1 MANKETKIDLMEPGA
16 TKDPKG
22 VPSAQKGEEPSPP
35 GAMERGAKKKS
46 KKFILI
52 IGLIGFVLLAGAIGT
67 AGYLGYIPIPGISA
81 ANQTKESQTNRA
93 EIGEILKFSPLIINL
108 NEENGRHYL
117 KTTIV
122 LELDE
127 KKWAEKIQSRM
138 SVFTD
143 TVIMIVSEKRLEDM
157 KANDFKE
164 RLKEEL
170 LKSFNGHL
178 GQKGIR
184 RIYFDE
190 FLFQ

>member
-1 MANKETKIDLMEPGA
+1 MAAKETKIDLINLNSE
-16 TKDPKG
+16 KDSKG
-22 VPSAQKGEEPSPP
+22 VGSSGKRDGAPPAKAMDKAGKG
-35 GAMERGAKKKS
+35 KS
-46 KKFILI
+46 KKFIFIAGIL
-52 IGLIGFVLLAGAIGT
+52 GFVILAGAIGA
-67 AGYLGYIPIPGISA
+67 AGYLGYLSIPGISA
-81 ANQTKESQTNRA
+81 AKPPEPALSKKSEMGGT
-93 EIGEILKFSPLIINL
+93 LKFSPLIINL
-108 NEENGRHYL
+108 NEENGKHYL

-138 SVFTD
+138 PVFTD
-143 TVIMIVSEKRLEDM
+143 AAILIISEKRLEDM

-170 LKSFNGHL
+170 LESFNGHL

-184 RIYFDE
+184 RIYLDE

>member
-1 MANKETKIDLMEPGA
+1 MAEKETKIDLISLNSGKEQTGA
-16 TKDPKG
+16 ASAGKG
-22 VPSAQKGEEPSPP
+22 DGAFSAEAADKAGKG
-35 GAMERGAKKKS
+35 KS
-46 KKFILI
+46 KKFIFIAVIL
-52 IGLIGFVLLAGAIGT
+52 GFVILAGAIGA
-67 AGYLGYIPIPGISA
+67 AGYLGYLSIPGISA
-81 ANQTKESQTNRA
+81 ANPPEPAPSQKM
-93 EIGEILKFSPLIINL
+93 EMGETLKFSPLIINL

-127 KKWAEKIQSRM
+127 KKWAEKIQPRM

-143 TVIMIVSEKRLEDM
+143 TAILIVSEKNLEDM
-157 KANDFKE
+157 RANDFKE

-170 LKSFNGHL
+170 LNSFNGHL

-184 RIYFDE
+184 QVYFDE

>member
-1 MANKETKIDLMEPGA
+1 MAEKETKIDLINLNSEKASRGVESSRKGDGA
-16 TKDPKG
+16 SPAEAVDKAGKG
-22 VPSAQKGEEPSPP
+22 
-35 GAMERGAKKKS
+35 KS
-46 KKFILI
+46 KKFIFIAGIL
-52 IGLIGFVLLAGAIGT
+52 GFVILTGAIGA
-67 AGYLGYIPIPGISA
+67 AGYLGYLSIPGISA
-81 ANQTKESQTNRA
+81 AKPPEPAPSQKP
-93 EIGEILKFSPLIINL
+93 EIGETLKFSPLVINL

-127 KKWAEKIQSRM
+127 KKWAEKIQPRM

-143 TVIMIVSEKRLEDM
+143 AVILIVSEKSLEDM

-170 LKSFNGHL
+170 LENFNRHL

>member
-1 MANKETKIDLMEPGA
+1 MAEKETKIDRIHFDSAKNPKDIA
-16 TKDPKG
+16 SNTKGD
-22 VPSAQKGEEPSPP
+22 VPSLSGV
-35 GAMERGAKKKS
+35 MEDAVGKKS
-46 KKFILI
+46 KKSLFIVGIL
-52 IGLIGFVLLAGAIGT
+52 GLVILSGAIGA
-67 AGYLGYIPIPGISA
+67 AGYLGYLSIPGLSSA
-81 ANQTKESQTNRA
+81 TPPESA
-93 EIGEILKFSPLIINL
+93 PSKKPEIGEILKLSPLIINL

-127 KKWAEKIQSRM
+127 KKWAEKIQTRM

-143 TVIMIVSEKRLEDM
+143 AVILIISEKKLEEI

-170 LKSFNGHL
+170 LKTFNGHL

-184 RIYFDE
+184 QIYFDE

>member
-1 MANKETKIDLMEPGA
+1 MAEKETKIDLINLNSG
-16 TKDPKG
+16 KDPKG
-22 VPSAQKGEEPSPP
+22 VASAGKGDAASPAEAIDKA
-35 GAMERGAKKKS
+35 GKGKS
-46 KKFILI
+46 KKFIFIAVIL
-52 IGLIGFVLLAGAIGT
+52 GFVILAGAIGA
-67 AGYLGYIPIPGISA
+67 AGYLGYLSIPGISG
-81 ANQTKESQTNRA
+81 ANPPEPTPSKKPEM
-93 EIGEILKFSPLIINL
+93 GETLKFSPLIINM

-143 TVIMIVSEKRLEDM
+143 AVILIVSEKRLEDM

-170 LKSFNGHL
+170 LNSFNGHL

-184 RIYFDE
+184 RVYFDE

>member
-1 MANKETKIDLMEPGA
+1 MAVQETKIDMIQLNSE
-16 TKDPKG
+16 KDQRRVASPE
-22 VPSAQKGEEPSPP
+22 KGESASSAEEMGQP
-35 GAMERGAKKKS
+35 AKGKS
-46 KKFILI
+46 KKIILI
-52 IGLIGFVLLAGAIGT
+52 AGILGIVFIAGAIGA
-67 AGYLGYIPIPGISA
+67 AGYLGYLTIPGISA
-81 ANQTKESQTNRA
+81 ANPPEPAPSNKTD
-93 EIGEILKFSPLIINL
+93 IGEIFKLSPLIINL

-127 KKWAEKIQSRM
+127 KRWAEKVQSRM

-143 TVIMIVSEKRLEDM
+143 AVILIVSEKRLEDM

-170 LKSFNGHL
+170 LKRFNEHL
-178 GQKGIR
+178 GQSGVR

>member
-1 MANKETKIDLMEPGA
+1 
-16 TKDPKG
+16 
-22 VPSAQKGEEPSPP
+22 
-35 GAMERGAKKKS
+35 
-46 KKFILI
+46 
-52 IGLIGFVLLAGAIGT
+52 
-67 AGYLGYIPIPGISA
+67 
-81 ANQTKESQTNRA
+81 
-93 EIGEILKFSPLIINL
+93 LKFSPLIINL

-127 KKWAEKIQSRM
+127 KKWAEKIQPRM

-143 TVIMIVSEKRLEDM
+143 TAILIVSEKNLEDM
-157 KANDFKE
+157 RANDFKE

-170 LKSFNGHL
+170 LNSFNGHL

-184 RIYFDE
+184 QVYFDE

>member
-1 MANKETKIDLMEPGA
+1 MAEKETKIDLMEPAGNRDSKKIPPVQKEEDSPLPGA
-16 TKDPKG
+16 TGKG
-22 VPSAQKGEEPSPP
+22 T
-35 GAMERGAKKKS
+35 KKKP

-52 IGLIGFVLLAGAIGT
+52 IGLIGLALIGGGIGA
-67 AGYLGYIPIPGISA
+67 AGYLGYLTIPGLSA
-81 ANQTKESQTNRA
+81 ATPSEPAPSEKLD
-93 EIGEILKFSPLIINL
+93 IGEILKFSPLIINL

-127 KKWAEKIQSRM
+127 KKWAEKIQARM

-143 TVIMIVSEKRLEDM
+143 TVILIVSEKKLEDT
-157 KANDFKE
+157 KTSDFKE

-170 LKSFNGHL
+170 LTAFNKHL
-178 GQKGIR
+178 GQKAIR
-184 RIYFDE
+184 QIYFDE

>member
-1 MANKETKIDLMEPGA
+1 MADKETTIDLIHLGKGP
-16 TKDPKG
+16 KDVVSDAKG
-22 VPSAQKGEEPSPP
+22 GSSSSSEAKGEVV
-35 GAMERGAKKKS
+35 KKKS
-46 KKFILI
+46 KKFI
-52 IGLIGFVLLAGAIGT
+52 FVAGMMGIVFIAGAIGA
-67 AGYLGYIPIPGISA
+67 AGYLGYLKIPGTSV
-81 ANQTKESQTNRA
+81 ANPPEPALSKKQD
-93 EIGEILKFSPLIINL
+93 IGETLKISPLIINL

-127 KKWAEKIQSRM
+127 KKWAEKVQSRM

-143 TVIMIVSEKRLEDM
+143 TVILIVSEKRLEDLQ
-157 KANDFKE
+157 ANDFKE

-170 LKSFNGHL
+170 LKRFNEHL
-178 GQKGIR
+178 GQRGIR